1 MATGEAAG
9 SDIGRPDT
17 LAIHGGVRLRTA
29 PFPSVD
35 RADGRTIGAEERE
48 AVLRVLDSGTL
59 CSVVGTE
66 TRAFEQEFAALYG
79 VPYATCTTS
88 GTASIHLAVGAVD
101 PAPGDEIIV
110 PPLTDFGTIIPVLR
124 QNAIPVFAD
133 VDPVTGILDPASVRS
148 LITERTRAII
158 VVHLFGNPAPME
170 EFVAIARE
178 HDLKLIEDC
187 AQAFLT
193 EPGQDGRYAGTYGDI
208 GCFSFQQSKHITT
221 GDGGVVITSDEALG
235 RRMRLFVDK
244 AWPRE
249 TGERTNLFL
258 GANYRM
264 TELQA
269 AVGRAQLPK
278 LKDVVARRR
287 EGGQRLAAKLEPLAG
302 IRSTSP
308 AGGTFWQFPVLID
321 PKASGGTNAEWAA
334 ALTAEGIPVAAGYLP
349 RPLYD
354 TPVLQDG
361 QTYGGTGFPYE
372 GVRKYGPGL
381 CPEAERLIGETMLVV
396 AWNENY
402 TRNDVDDIAAA
413 FWKVGSAFTGGSGT
427 GQP

>member
-1 MATGEAAG
+1 MTTDGAQSVTGQPE
-9 SDIGRPDT
+9 T
-17 LAIHGGVRLRTA
+17 LAINGGVKLRTT

-48 AVLRVLDSGTL
+48 AVLRVLDSGKL
-59 CSVVGTE
+59 GSVVGTE
-66 TRAFEQEFAALYG
+66 TRTFEREFAALYG
-79 VPYATCTTS
+79 VPYATTTTS
-88 GTASIHLAVGAVD
+88 GTASIHVAVGAVD

-110 PPLTDFGTIIPVLR
+110 PPLTDFGTVIPVLL

-158 VVHLFGNPAPME
+158 VVHLFGNAAPME

-193 EPGQDGRYAGTYGDI
+193 EPNQDGRYAGTYGDI

-221 GDGGVVITSDEALG
+221 GDGGMVITSDEALG
-235 RRMRLFVDK
+235 QRMKLFVDK

-269 AVGRAQLPK
+269 AVGRAQLTK

-287 EGGQRLAAKLEPLAG
+287 EGGQRLAAELESLAG
-302 IRSTSP
+302 IRSASP
-308 AGGTFWQFPVLID
+308 AGGSFWQFPVVID
-321 PKASGGTNAEWAA
+321 PKESGGTNTEWAA
-334 ALTAEGIPVAAGYLP
+334 ALGAEGIPVAAGYLP

-354 TPVLQDG
+354 TPVLTDG
-361 QTYGGTGFPYE
+361 RTYGGTGFPYE
-372 GVRKYGPGL
+372 GVRKYGLGL
-381 CPEAERLIGETMLVV
+381 CPEAERLIGETLLVV

-402 TRNDVDDIAAA
+402 TKNDVDDIAAA
-413 FWKVGSAFTGGSGT
+413 FRKVAATFAGGNGER
-427 GQP
+427 P